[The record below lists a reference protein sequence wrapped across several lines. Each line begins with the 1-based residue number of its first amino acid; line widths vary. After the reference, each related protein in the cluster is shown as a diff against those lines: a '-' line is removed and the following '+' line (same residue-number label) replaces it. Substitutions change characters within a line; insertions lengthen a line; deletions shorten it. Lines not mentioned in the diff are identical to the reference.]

1 MLLKQPQA
9 SLFRNF
15 GWIKDGAH
23 KKKKNKW
30 EYLASLTAKLY
41 PHRWYLLYSV
51 FIELSFFKRVEK
63 GFLCLIEVM
72 WLYFPSARVN
82 KKTWLKTCRHHHC
95 RHLRIPAS
103 VLVSEC
109 SALKMRIAAVEE
121 KVQILTQ
128 TKMKPHCE
136 MLTQWGHYLQ
146 LESALFWPEAWS
158 QDKIILNW
166 KTNVWENLSDYF
178 FEFVLWPREG
188 LDGATLA
195 LRLPEGPKQEKL
207 SFERTTFRAQLNI
220 FTTWYKYFM
229 PYFAK
234 HCFQK
239 NCIVFGSL
247 VYDRFDHIFIDGN
260 AAVALPGVE
269 FIWMLSSGYFKFGSV

>member
-1 MLLKQPQA
+1 M
-9 SLFRNF
+9 
-15 GWIKDGAH
+15 
-23 KKKKNKW
+23 
-30 EYLASLTAKLY
+30 ASLTAKLY
-41 PHRWYLLYSV
+41 PHRWCLLYSV
-51 FIELSFFKRVEK
+51 FIELSLFKRGKK

-82 KKTWLKTCRHHHC
+82 KKTWLKTCWHHHC

-146 LESALFWPEAWS
+146 LEFVLFWPDAWS

-188 LDGATLA
+188 LVGAMLA
-195 LRLPEGPKQEKL
+195 LRFPEEQNGRNSHLKGPH
-207 SFERTTFRAQLNI
+207 
-220 FTTWYKYFM
+220 FTTWCKYFM
-229 PYFAK
+229 PYFALLSK
-234 HCFQK
+234 KLYRLWICFWLT
-239 NCIVFGSL
+239 CL
-247 VYDRFDHIFIDGN
+247 
-260 AAVALPGVE
+260 
-269 FIWMLSSGYFKFGSV
+269 